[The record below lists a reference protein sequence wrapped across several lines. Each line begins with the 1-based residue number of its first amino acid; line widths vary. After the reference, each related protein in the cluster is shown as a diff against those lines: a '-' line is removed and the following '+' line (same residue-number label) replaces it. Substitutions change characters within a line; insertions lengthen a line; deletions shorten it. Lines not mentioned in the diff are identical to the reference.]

1 MVHPV
6 LEYGGSVLDLQGGV
20 LRDELESM
28 HKISAR
34 FVTGNYNYVWLAF
47 LDIWN
52 ANPSI
57 KGGTTIDSFY
67 LTKI

>member
-34 FVTGNYNYVWLAF
+34 FVTGNYNYV
-47 LDIWN
+47 
-52 ANPSI
+52 
-57 KGGTTIDSFY
+57 
-67 LTKI
+67 